1 MPGRSRSSL
10 VLLLASALLLV
21 GCEAP
26 PPRFER
32 PQREPPSYPAEALL
46 PNGGVPE
53 RFTRRRDGSASQ
65 ITRAIIRELGIEPTQ
80 PASPRTRPTRP
91 GGGR

>member
-1 MPGRSRSSL
+1 MQAHPRSSI

-21 GCEAP
+21 GCDPP

-53 RFTRRRDGSASQ
+53 RFTRRRDGSASHV
-65 ITRAIIRELGIEPTQ
+65 TRAIIRELGIEPAR
-80 PASPRTRPTRP
+80 PARLD
-91 GGGR
+91 GRR